1 MNLPPA
7 GPGQPGQPPPTIRA
21 RARSREDRAGDPL
34 DGLVNLFD
42 LGIVLSIAFLLASL
56 SSLNLTDD
64 VLAGRSSQ
72 ARGERAPVGSILV
85 RRDDEVRT
93 IQVRPG
99 ERVLG
104 QGEVVGTVYRLA
116 DGRTV
121 IVPQR
126 DAAGAPAGAPGGT
139 GTTP

>member
-1 MNLPPA
+1 MSFHA
-7 GPGQPGQPPPTIRA
+7 GPPGEQPPPTIRA

-64 VLAGRSSQ
+64 VLAGRRAAQ
-72 ARGERAPVGSILV
+72 RGERAPIGSILV
-85 RRDDEVRT
+85 RREDEVRT

-126 DAAGAPAGAPGGT
+126 DAAGGSGANPGGGT
-139 GTTP
+139 STTP